1 MHFLQ
6 GSEIVKLN
14 ITDLNKLRL
23 IMLKSARVFQ
33 VLIDLI
39 QNDLWCV
46 VVLHGGTTYLGVLVL
61 LLDDL
66 VYLVVFLSGRYDE
79 SIKP

>member
-1 MHFLQ
+1 
-6 GSEIVKLN
+6 
-14 ITDLNKLRL
+14 
-23 IMLKSARVFQ
+23 MLKSNLSARVFQ

-46 VVLHGGTTYLGVLVL
+46 VVLHRGTTYLGVLVL

-79 SIKP
+79 LIKP

>member
-1 MHFLQ
+1 M
-6 GSEIVKLN
+6 
-14 ITDLNKLRL
+14 TDLNKLRL
-23 IMLKSARVFQ
+23 IMLKSNLSARVFQ

-46 VVLHGGTTYLGVLVL
+46 VVLHRGTTYLGVLVL

-66 VYLVVFLSGRYDE
+66 VYLVVFFERK
-79 SIKP
+79 IR

>member
-1 MHFLQ
+1 
-6 GSEIVKLN
+6 
-14 ITDLNKLRL
+14 
-23 IMLKSARVFQ
+23 MLKSNLSARVFQ

-46 VVLHGGTTYLGVLVL
+46 VVLHRGTAYLGVLVL

-66 VYLVVFLSGRYDE
+66 VYLVLFLSGRYDE
-79 SIKP
+79 LINPRVTLK

>member
-1 MHFLQ
+1 
-6 GSEIVKLN
+6 
-14 ITDLNKLRL
+14 
-23 IMLKSARVFQ
+23 MLKSNLSARVFQ

-46 VVLHGGTTYLGVLVL
+46 VVLHRGTTYLGVLVL

-66 VYLVVFLSGRYDE
+66 VYLVLFLSGRYDE
-79 SIKP
+79 LINPRVTLK